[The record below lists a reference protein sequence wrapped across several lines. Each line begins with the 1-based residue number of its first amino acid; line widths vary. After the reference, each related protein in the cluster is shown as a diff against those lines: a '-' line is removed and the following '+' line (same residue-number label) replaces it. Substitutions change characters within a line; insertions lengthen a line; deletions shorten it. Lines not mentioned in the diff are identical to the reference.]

1 VRQLHPSKFQT
12 IIMDYS
18 ELQFILANREKE
30 GFISVGD
37 AAEYY
42 KMGVQNLLNII
53 VIVLVL
59 WLE

>member
-1 VRQLHPSKFQT
+1 VASATASQT

-18 ELQFILANREKE
+18 ELQFILAARKRVY
-30 GFISVGD
+30 FVGD

-53 VIVLVL
+53 VIDA
-59 WLE
+59 WQLE

>member
-12 IIMDYS
+12 IIMDLYS

-42 KMGVQNLLNII
+42 KKMVFKIF
-53 VIVLVL
+53 
-59 WLE
+59 